1 MLSLRTSK
9 LSTYALRVACWFWRV
24 PNTLRIEQRKECE
37 LNIFNTLTLK
47 IQRADETKIR
57 R

>member
-24 PNTLRIEQRKECE
+24 PNTLRVEQRKECE